1 MRTLLFLIVLAS
13 ACGGDDDSAGQQRPN
28 AQPQTAQAA
37 AAKVDNKNKLK
48 QRTHVE
54 DKISC
59 QVPAKATGPA
69 CEPLNLGSGAP
80 GKMLPDCEPG
90 LYCLPAATG
99 YSCEPCPERDTIRH
113 EFKDRD
119 FVTEQAR
126 DPFQSFVIVQ
136 AGVGQQLNTSKPE
149 PHQSCKRADQFIAT
163 SYSYQ
168 DLRLVGIV
176 AQGTTRKVLMMDT
189 ANLGHIIKRGD
200 CVGKEKAVVKDIG
213 TGYVTFV
220 VEEDPELKRPA
231 QETSVQLHP
240 GGLEPEPQSTPD
252 VGSPTTTAPI
262 VTPPRETRVSPQGA
276 SGVPVVTPGANK
288 VPVQLPKK

>member
-1 MRTLLFLIVLAS
+1 MRLLVLLTFIA

-28 AQPQTAQAA
+28 PQPQTTQAA
-37 AAKVDNKNKLK
+37 APKIDDKNKLK

-54 DKISC
+54 DKIACPS
-59 QVPAKATGPA
+59 PEKATGPA
-69 CEPLNLGSGAP
+69 CEPLNAGSGA

-90 LYCLPAATG
+90 LYCLPVGAA
-99 YSCEPCPERDTIRH
+99 YNCEPCPERDTIRH

-119 FVTEQAR
+119 FVSEQAR
-126 DPFQSFVIVQ
+126 DPFLSYVIVQ
-136 AGVGQQLNTSKPE
+136 AGVGQQTSSAKPE
-149 PHQSCKRADQFIAT
+149 PHQTCKRADQFVAT

-189 ANLGHIIKRGD
+189 ANVGHIIKRGD

-220 VEEDPELKRPA
+220 VEEDPDLKRPA

-240 GGLEPEPQSTPD
+240 GGLEPEPQSMPD
-252 VGSPTTTAPI
+252 VTVPTTTAPI
-262 VTPPRETRVSPQGA
+262 VTPPRETKVSPSGA
-276 SGVPVVTPGANK
+276 SNVPVVTPGGAK